1 MGKTHIIAVAGKGGV
16 GKTTTCGMMIDYLCK
31 AGKGPLLVVDADA
44 NSNLNEVLGVEV
56 ETTLGDIREEMA
68 QAEKNGTV
76 PPSMTKADYAE
87 MKFSSA
93 LVEEDD
99 YDMLVMGRTQ
109 GKGCYCFV
117 NGVLKTQIDKYV
129 GNYKYMV
136 IDNEAGLEHISR
148 GTLPH
153 VDTMLLISDCSR
165 RGIQAA
171 GRLAEMIRD
180 LELKPG
186 VMKLIVNRAPNGEL
200 NPGVAEEIEKYHLE
214 LAGVLPQDE
223 TVYAFDCE
231 GKPSS
236 QVPDDAP
243 VKKALAGKNILVLSA
258 RDENYKAIG
267 AGAGLA
273 YGQKVGAE
281 SAVDINLAKQLN
293 TVMTQLGVNAQSIVM
308 NIGSA
313 AAGYGFEYV
322 ASTLD
327 RVKDA
332 ALSQSDAML
341 QMPIITPVSADT
353 WGVKESIM
361 PEADMPEWGSQEER
375 GIEMEIVTA
384 AAVLASGSDAVIM
397 RHPEAIRTIAAM
409 IGELV

>member
-1 MGKTHIIAVAGKGGV
+1 MSFVPKKQTYNAHI
-16 GKTTTCGMMIDYLCK
+16 
-31 AGKGPLLVVDADA
+31 
-44 NSNLNEVLGVEV
+44 NEVVLGVGDKAVTIGGQNVLAFHTFDGEIANAPKIGV
-56 ETTLGDIREEMA
+56 ELTDAGMA
-68 QAEKNGTV
+68 MCTMPGEQKFYEGCATV
-76 PPSMTKADYAE
+76 ADMAKRAAE
-87 MKFSSA
+87 MEGASFIC
-93 LVEEDD
+93 LH
-99 YDMLVMGRTQ
+99 
-109 GKGCYCFV
+109 
-117 NGVLKTQIDKYV
+117 
-129 GNYKYMV
+129 
-136 IDNEAGLEHISR
+136 LE
-148 GTLPH
+148 GA
-153 VDTMLLISDCSR
+153 D
-165 RGIQAA
+165 
-171 GRLAEMIRD
+171 
-180 LELKPG
+180 
-186 VMKLIVNRAPNGEL
+186 PNGENKSVDECVEL
-200 NPGVAEEIEKYHLE
+200 AKSVADATDMPLVIMGCKNIEKDTE
-214 LAGVLPQDE
+214 LFNKIAE
-223 TVYAFDCE
+223 
-231 GKPSS
+231 
-236 QVPDDAP
+236 
-243 VKKALAGKNILVLSA
+243 ALAGKNILVLSA

-293 TVMTQLGVNAQSIVM
+293 TVMTQLGVNAQSLVM

-332 ALSQSDAML
+332 ALGQSDAML

>member
-1 MGKTHIIAVAGKGGV
+1 MSFVPKKHTYNAHI
-16 GKTTTCGMMIDYLCK
+16 
-31 AGKGPLLVVDADA
+31 
-44 NSNLNEVLGVEV
+44 NEVVLGVGDKAVTIGGQNVLAFHTFDGEITNAPKIGV
-56 ETTLGDIREEMA
+56 ELTDAGMA
-68 QAEKNGTV
+68 MCTMPGEQKFYEGCATV
-76 PPSMTKADYAE
+76 ADMA
-87 MKFSSA
+87 KRVSA
-93 LVEEDD
+93 MEGASFICLH
-99 YDMLVMGRTQ
+99 
-109 GKGCYCFV
+109 
-117 NGVLKTQIDKYV
+117 
-129 GNYKYMV
+129 
-136 IDNEAGLEHISR
+136 LE
-148 GTLPH
+148 GA
-153 VDTMLLISDCSR
+153 D
-165 RGIQAA
+165 
-171 GRLAEMIRD
+171 
-180 LELKPG
+180 
-186 VMKLIVNRAPNGEL
+186 PNGENKSVDECVEL
-200 NPGVAEEIEKYHLE
+200 AKSVADATDMPLVVMGCKNIEKDTE
-214 LAGVLPQDE
+214 LFNKIAE
-223 TVYAFDCE
+223 
-231 GKPSS
+231 
-236 QVPDDAP
+236 
-243 VKKALAGKNILVLSA
+243 ALAGKNILVLSA

-293 TVMTQLGVNAQSIVM
+293 TVMTQLGVSAQSIVM

-332 ALSQSDAML
+332 ALNQSDAML

-353 WGVKESIM
+353 WGVKEAIM

>member
-1 MGKTHIIAVAGKGGV
+1 MSFVPKKQTYNARINEVVVGVGDKAVAIGGQNV
-16 GKTTTCGMMIDYLCK
+16 LAFHTFDGEI
-31 AGKGPLLVVDADA
+31 A
-44 NSNLNEVLGVEV
+44 NAPKIGVEL
-56 ETTLGDIREEMA
+56 TDAGMA
-68 QAEKNGTV
+68 MCTMPGEQKFYEGCATV
-76 PPSMTKADYAE
+76 ADMAKRAATME
-87 MKFSSA
+87 GASFIC
-93 LVEEDD
+93 LH
-99 YDMLVMGRTQ
+99 
-109 GKGCYCFV
+109 
-117 NGVLKTQIDKYV
+117 
-129 GNYKYMV
+129 
-136 IDNEAGLEHISR
+136 LE
-148 GTLPH
+148 GA
-153 VDTMLLISDCSR
+153 D
-165 RGIQAA
+165 
-171 GRLAEMIRD
+171 
-180 LELKPG
+180 
-186 VMKLIVNRAPNGEL
+186 PNGE
-200 NPGVAEEIEKYHLE
+200 NKSVDECVALAKSVADATDMPLVIMGCKNIEKDTE
-214 LAGVLPQDE
+214 LFNKIAE
-223 TVYAFDCE
+223 
-231 GKPSS
+231 
-236 QVPDDAP
+236 
-243 VKKALAGKNILVLSA
+243 ALSGKNILVLSA

>member
-1 MGKTHIIAVAGKGGV
+1 MSFVPKKHTYNAHI
-16 GKTTTCGMMIDYLCK
+16 
-31 AGKGPLLVVDADA
+31 
-44 NSNLNEVLGVEV
+44 NEVVLGVGDKAVTIGGQNVLAFHTFDGEITNAPKIGV
-56 ETTLGDIREEMA
+56 ELTDAGMA
-68 QAEKNGTV
+68 MCTMPGEQKFYEGCATV
-76 PPSMTKADYAE
+76 ADMA
-87 MKFSSA
+87 KRASA
-93 LVEEDD
+93 MEGASFICLH
-99 YDMLVMGRTQ
+99 
-109 GKGCYCFV
+109 
-117 NGVLKTQIDKYV
+117 
-129 GNYKYMV
+129 
-136 IDNEAGLEHISR
+136 LE
-148 GTLPH
+148 GA
-153 VDTMLLISDCSR
+153 D
-165 RGIQAA
+165 
-171 GRLAEMIRD
+171 
-180 LELKPG
+180 
-186 VMKLIVNRAPNGEL
+186 PNGENKSVDECVEL
-200 NPGVAEEIEKYHLE
+200 AKSVADATDMPLVVMGCKNIEKDTE
-214 LAGVLPQDE
+214 LFNKIAE
-223 TVYAFDCE
+223 
-231 GKPSS
+231 
-236 QVPDDAP
+236 
-243 VKKALAGKNILVLSA
+243 ALAGKNILVLSA

-293 TVMTQLGVNAQSIVM
+293 TVMTQLGVSAQSIVM

-353 WGVKESIM
+353 WGVKEAIM

>member
-1 MGKTHIIAVAGKGGV
+1 MSFVPKKQAYNAHI
-16 GKTTTCGMMIDYLCK
+16 
-31 AGKGPLLVVDADA
+31 
-44 NSNLNEVLGVEV
+44 NEVVLGVGEKAVAIGGQNVLAFHTFDGEITNAPKIGV
-56 ETTLGDIREEMA
+56 ELTDAGMA
-68 QAEKNGTV
+68 MCTMPGEQKFYDGCATV
-76 PPSMTKADYAE
+76 ADMAKRAATME
-87 MKFSSA
+87 GASFIC
-93 LVEEDD
+93 LH
-99 YDMLVMGRTQ
+99 
-109 GKGCYCFV
+109 
-117 NGVLKTQIDKYV
+117 
-129 GNYKYMV
+129 
-136 IDNEAGLEHISR
+136 LE
-148 GTLPH
+148 GA
-153 VDTMLLISDCSR
+153 D
-165 RGIQAA
+165 
-171 GRLAEMIRD
+171 
-180 LELKPG
+180 
-186 VMKLIVNRAPNGEL
+186 PNGENKSVDECVEL
-200 NPGVAEEIEKYHLE
+200 AKSVADATDMPLVIMGCKNIEKDTE
-214 LAGVLPQDE
+214 LFNKIAE
-223 TVYAFDCE
+223 
-231 GKPSS
+231 
-236 QVPDDAP
+236 
-243 VKKALAGKNILVLSA
+243 ALAGKNILVLSA

-293 TVMTQLGVNAQSIVM
+293 TVMTQLGVNAQFIVM

>member
-1 MGKTHIIAVAGKGGV
+1 MSFVPKKQAYNAHI
-16 GKTTTCGMMIDYLCK
+16 
-31 AGKGPLLVVDADA
+31 
-44 NSNLNEVLGVEV
+44 NEVVLGVGEKAVAIGGQNVLAFHTFDGEITNAPKIGV
-56 ETTLGDIREEMA
+56 ELTDAGMA
-68 QAEKNGTV
+68 MCTMPGEQKFYEGCATV
-76 PPSMTKADYAE
+76 ADMA
-87 MKFSSA
+87 KRASA
-93 LVEEDD
+93 MEGASFICLH
-99 YDMLVMGRTQ
+99 
-109 GKGCYCFV
+109 
-117 NGVLKTQIDKYV
+117 
-129 GNYKYMV
+129 
-136 IDNEAGLEHISR
+136 LE
-148 GTLPH
+148 GA
-153 VDTMLLISDCSR
+153 D
-165 RGIQAA
+165 
-171 GRLAEMIRD
+171 
-180 LELKPG
+180 
-186 VMKLIVNRAPNGEL
+186 PNGENKSVDECVEL
-200 NPGVAEEIEKYHLE
+200 AKSVADATDMPLVIMGCKNIEKDTE
-214 LAGVLPQDE
+214 LFNKIAE
-223 TVYAFDCE
+223 
-231 GKPSS
+231 
-236 QVPDDAP
+236 
-243 VKKALAGKNILVLSA
+243 ALAGKNILVLSA

-353 WGVKESIM
+353 WGVKEAIM

>member
-1 MGKTHIIAVAGKGGV
+1 MSFVPKKHTYNAHI
-16 GKTTTCGMMIDYLCK
+16 
-31 AGKGPLLVVDADA
+31 
-44 NSNLNEVLGVEV
+44 NEVVLGVGDKAVTIGGQNVLAFHTFDGEITNAPKIGV
-56 ETTLGDIREEMA
+56 ELTDAGMA
-68 QAEKNGTV
+68 MCTMPGEQKFYEGCATV
-76 PPSMTKADYAE
+76 ADMA
-87 MKFSSA
+87 KRASA
-93 LVEEDD
+93 MEGASFICLH
-99 YDMLVMGRTQ
+99 
-109 GKGCYCFV
+109 
-117 NGVLKTQIDKYV
+117 
-129 GNYKYMV
+129 
-136 IDNEAGLEHISR
+136 LE
-148 GTLPH
+148 GA
-153 VDTMLLISDCSR
+153 D
-165 RGIQAA
+165 
-171 GRLAEMIRD
+171 
-180 LELKPG
+180 
-186 VMKLIVNRAPNGEL
+186 PNGENKSVDECVEL
-200 NPGVAEEIEKYHLE
+200 AKSVADATDMPLVVMGCKNIEKDTE
-214 LAGVLPQDE
+214 LFNKIAE
-223 TVYAFDCE
+223 
-231 GKPSS
+231 
-236 QVPDDAP
+236 
-243 VKKALAGKNILVLSA
+243 ALAGKNILVLSA

-293 TVMTQLGVNAQSIVM
+293 TVMTQLGVSAQSIVM

-353 WGVKESIM
+353 WGVKEAIM

-409 IGELV
+409 IGALV

>member
-1 MGKTHIIAVAGKGGV
+1 MSFVPKKHTYNAHI
-16 GKTTTCGMMIDYLCK
+16 
-31 AGKGPLLVVDADA
+31 
-44 NSNLNEVLGVEV
+44 NEVVLGVGDKAVTIGGQNVLAFHTFDGEITNAPKIGV
-56 ETTLGDIREEMA
+56 ELTDAGMA
-68 QAEKNGTV
+68 MCTMPGEQKFYEGCATV
-76 PPSMTKADYAE
+76 ADMA
-87 MKFSSA
+87 KRASA
-93 LVEEDD
+93 MEGASFICLH
-99 YDMLVMGRTQ
+99 
-109 GKGCYCFV
+109 
-117 NGVLKTQIDKYV
+117 
-129 GNYKYMV
+129 
-136 IDNEAGLEHISR
+136 LE
-148 GTLPH
+148 GA
-153 VDTMLLISDCSR
+153 D
-165 RGIQAA
+165 
-171 GRLAEMIRD
+171 
-180 LELKPG
+180 
-186 VMKLIVNRAPNGEL
+186 PNGENKSVDECVEL
-200 NPGVAEEIEKYHLE
+200 AKSVADATDMPLVVMGCKNIEKDTE
-214 LAGVLPQDE
+214 LFNKIAE
-223 TVYAFDCE
+223 
-231 GKPSS
+231 
-236 QVPDDAP
+236 
-243 VKKALAGKNILVLSA
+243 ALAGKNILVLSA

-293 TVMTQLGVNAQSIVM
+293 TVMTQLGVSAQSIVM

-353 WGVKESIM
+353 WGVKEAIM
-361 PEADMPEWGSQEER
+361 LEADMPEWGSQEER

>member
-1 MGKTHIIAVAGKGGV
+1 MSFVPKTHTYNAHI
-16 GKTTTCGMMIDYLCK
+16 
-31 AGKGPLLVVDADA
+31 
-44 NSNLNEVLGVEV
+44 NEVVLGVGDKAVAIGGQNVLAFHTFDGEIANAPKIGV
-56 ETTLGDIREEMA
+56 ELTDAGMA
-68 QAEKNGTV
+68 MCTMPGEQKFYEGCATV
-76 PPSMTKADYAE
+76 ADMAKRAAE
-87 MKFSSA
+87 MEGASFIC
-93 LVEEDD
+93 LH
-99 YDMLVMGRTQ
+99 
-109 GKGCYCFV
+109 
-117 NGVLKTQIDKYV
+117 
-129 GNYKYMV
+129 
-136 IDNEAGLEHISR
+136 LE
-148 GTLPH
+148 GA
-153 VDTMLLISDCSR
+153 D
-165 RGIQAA
+165 
-171 GRLAEMIRD
+171 
-180 LELKPG
+180 
-186 VMKLIVNRAPNGEL
+186 PNGENKSVDECVEL
-200 NPGVAEEIEKYHLE
+200 AKSVADATDMPLVVMGCKNIEKDTE
-214 LAGVLPQDE
+214 LFNKIAE
-223 TVYAFDCE
+223 
-231 GKPSS
+231 
-236 QVPDDAP
+236 
-243 VKKALAGKNILVLSA
+243 ALAGKNILVLSA

-332 ALSQSDAML
+332 ALGQSDAML

-397 RHPEAIRTIAAM
+397 RPPEAIRTIAAM
-409 IGELV
+409 IGALV

>member
-1 MGKTHIIAVAGKGGV
+1 MSFVPKKQTYNAHI
-16 GKTTTCGMMIDYLCK
+16 
-31 AGKGPLLVVDADA
+31 
-44 NSNLNEVLGVEV
+44 NEVVLGVGDKAVTIGGQNVLAFHTFDGEIANAPKIGV
-56 ETTLGDIREEMA
+56 ELTDAGMA
-68 QAEKNGTV
+68 MCTMPGEQKFYEGCATV
-76 PPSMTKADYAE
+76 ADMAKRTAE
-87 MKFSSA
+87 MEGASFIC
-93 LVEEDD
+93 LH
-99 YDMLVMGRTQ
+99 
-109 GKGCYCFV
+109 
-117 NGVLKTQIDKYV
+117 
-129 GNYKYMV
+129 
-136 IDNEAGLEHISR
+136 LE
-148 GTLPH
+148 GA
-153 VDTMLLISDCSR
+153 D
-165 RGIQAA
+165 
-171 GRLAEMIRD
+171 
-180 LELKPG
+180 
-186 VMKLIVNRAPNGEL
+186 PNGENKSVDECVEL
-200 NPGVAEEIEKYHLE
+200 AKSVADATDMPLVVMGCKNIEKDTE
-214 LAGVLPQDE
+214 LFNKIAE
-223 TVYAFDCE
+223 
-231 GKPSS
+231 
-236 QVPDDAP
+236 
-243 VKKALAGKNILVLSA
+243 ALAGKNILVLSA

-332 ALSQSDAML
+332 ALGQSDAML

-409 IGELV
+409 IGALV

>member
-1 MGKTHIIAVAGKGGV
+1 MSFVPKKQTYNARI
-16 GKTTTCGMMIDYLCK
+16 
-31 AGKGPLLVVDADA
+31 
-44 NSNLNEVLGVEV
+44 NEVVLGAGEKAVTIGGQNVLAFHTFDAEIANAPKIGVELTDAGMAMCTMPGEQKFYEGCATV
-56 ETTLGDIREEMA
+56 ADMAKRAETMEGASFICLHLEG
-68 QAEKNGTV
+68 
-76 PPSMTKADYAE
+76 AD
-87 MKFSSA
+87 
-93 LVEEDD
+93 
-99 YDMLVMGRTQ
+99 
-109 GKGCYCFV
+109 
-117 NGVLKTQIDKYV
+117 
-129 GNYKYMV
+129 
-136 IDNEAGLEHISR
+136 
-148 GTLPH
+148 
-153 VDTMLLISDCSR
+153 
-165 RGIQAA
+165 
-171 GRLAEMIRD
+171 
-180 LELKPG
+180 
-186 VMKLIVNRAPNGEL
+186 PNGE
-200 NPGVAEEIEKYHLE
+200 NKSVDECVALAKSVADATDMPLVIMGCKNIEKDTE
-214 LAGVLPQDE
+214 LFNKIAE
-223 TVYAFDCE
+223 
-231 GKPSS
+231 
-236 QVPDDAP
+236 
-243 VKKALAGKNILVLSA
+243 ALSGKNILVLSA

>member
-1 MGKTHIIAVAGKGGV
+1 MSFVPKKQTYNARI
-16 GKTTTCGMMIDYLCK
+16 
-31 AGKGPLLVVDADA
+31 
-44 NSNLNEVLGVEV
+44 NEVVLGVGEKAVTIGGQNVLAFHTFDAEIANAPKIGV
-56 ETTLGDIREEMA
+56 ELTDAGMA
-68 QAEKNGTV
+68 MCTMPGEQKFYEGCATVADMAKRAETMEGV
-76 PPSMTKADYAE
+76 SFICLHLEGAD
-87 MKFSSA
+87 
-93 LVEEDD
+93 
-99 YDMLVMGRTQ
+99 
-109 GKGCYCFV
+109 
-117 NGVLKTQIDKYV
+117 
-129 GNYKYMV
+129 
-136 IDNEAGLEHISR
+136 
-148 GTLPH
+148 
-153 VDTMLLISDCSR
+153 
-165 RGIQAA
+165 
-171 GRLAEMIRD
+171 
-180 LELKPG
+180 
-186 VMKLIVNRAPNGEL
+186 PNGE
-200 NPGVAEEIEKYHLE
+200 NKFVDECVALAKAVADATDMPLVIMGCKNIEKDTE
-214 LAGVLPQDE
+214 LFNKIAE
-223 TVYAFDCE
+223 
-231 GKPSS
+231 
-236 QVPDDAP
+236 
-243 VKKALAGKNILVLSA
+243 ALSGKNILVLSA